1 MLQLLHEPQGAGR
14 FTERA
19 STVEHDLSSAE
30 RATEIAPAPL
40 VLFDIQD
47 AAMPPPSPASPQALA
62 SLSPPVCPPFGLD
75 APAMSC
81 PICLEIIDDVADVY
95 NAGKDA
101 WTACENAG
109 AGIVSGL
116 FGW

>member
-14 FTERA
+14 FAERA

-62 SLSPPVCPPFGLD
+62 LLSKMLVFNPAKRCSMQEALEGEYL
-75 APAMSC
+75 APLHQGRA
-81 PICLEIIDDVADVY
+81 
-95 NAGKDA
+95 
-101 WTACENAG
+101 
-109 AGIVSGL
+109 
-116 FGW
+116 